1 MNLSVLVID
10 DDATIRETLVEF
22 FHAVGFA
29 ARSAGTATD
38 GRRLAAADAPDVV
51 LLDLKLPDAD
61 GVVTLDAL
69 RADDPDV
76 GIILL
81 TGHADVRTAVR
92 AMQHGAAD
100 VLEKPVD
107 LDLLLASVRRAAER
121 GRLRQEV
128 AALRAHASTTEQRAV
143 VAPTLTQLIDLAAR
157 NADAP
162 ILLQGETGTGKGFV
176 ARQIH
181 DRSTRGR
188 APFVEINCASLSP
201 TFVESELFGHEKGAF
216 TDARQAK
223 RGLLEV
229 AGQGTVFLDE
239 VAELSPEVQPKL
251 LKVIEERT
259 FRRLGGTATL
269 RSTARVVVAT
279 HQPLTE
285 AVAERRFR
293 ADLYYRLQV
302 LTLTLPPLRARPEEI
317 LPLAYATLPRGA
329 VLSAEAEQALLTYR
343 WPGNIRELKNTLW
356 RAVILADGQPILP
369 GHLGLSNELISF
381 GAPTGSPTGAPTG
394 RSLGA
399 VAHALID
406 SSVAGVA
413 ARADAVGASAGG
425 SVLTLEAAERQAI
438 ASALSASHGNRTKAA
453 RALGIAR
460 STLLEKL
467 KRYDGLA

>member
-1 MNLSVLVID
+1 VSLSVLVID

-22 FHAVGFA
+22 FQSVGYA
-29 ARSAGTATD
+29 ARSATTAGD
-38 GRRLAAADAPDVV
+38 GRRLAAEDAPDVV

-61 GVVTLDAL
+61 GVSTLDAL
-69 RADDPDV
+69 RADDPDI

-81 TGHADVRTAVR
+81 TGHADVRIAVR
-92 AMQHGAAD
+92 AMQHGASD
-100 VLEKPVD
+100 VLEKPMD
-107 LDLLLASVRRAAER
+107 LELLLASVRRAAER

-128 AALRAHASTTEQRAV
+128 AVLRGRAAAPEEGLI

-157 NADAP
+157 NDDAP

-181 DRSTRGR
+181 DRSARGR
-188 APFVEINCASLSP
+188 APFVEINCATLSP

-239 VAELSPEVQPKL
+239 VAELSLEVQPKL
-251 LKVIEERT
+251 LKVIEERS

-317 LPLAYATLPRGA
+317 LPLAYATLPRGI
-329 VLSAEAEQALLTYR
+329 VLSAEAEHALLAYR

-356 RAVILADGQPILP
+356 RAVILADGRAIQP
-369 GHLGLSNELISF
+369 GHLGLTGDVGETSATLPTSTSHVAF
-381 GAPTGSPTGAPTG
+381 QGAEHVAAAAASPTP
-394 RSLGA
+394 L
-399 VAHALID
+399 
-406 SSVAGVA
+406 
-413 ARADAVGASAGG
+413 
-425 SVLTLEAAERQAI
+425 SVLTLEAAEHQAI
-438 ASALSASHGNRTKAA
+438 LAALSAVNGNRTRAA
-453 RALGIAR
+453 RLLGIAR

-467 KRYDGLA
+467 KRFEQVA

>member
-1 MNLSVLVID
+1 LSVLVID

-22 FHAVGFA
+22 FQSVGFA
-29 ARSAGTATD
+29 ARSAATATA
-38 GRRLAAADAPDVV
+38 GRRLAAEDAPDVV

-61 GVVTLDAL
+61 GVTTLDAL

-76 GIILL
+76 GVILL

-92 AMQHGAAD
+92 AMQHGASD

-107 LDLLLASVRRAAER
+107 LDLLLGSVRRAAER

-128 AALRAHASTTEQRAV
+128 AVLRGRASAPEARAI

-181 DRSTRGR
+181 DRSTRAR

-239 VAELSPEVQPKL
+239 VAELSLEVQPKL
-251 LKVIEERT
+251 LKVIEERS

-285 AVAERRFR
+285 AVAERHFR

-317 LPLAYATLPRGA
+317 LPLAHATLPRG
-329 VLSAEAEQALLTYR
+329 VTLSPDAEQALLAYR

-356 RAVILADGQPILP
+356 RAVILADGQPIRP
-369 GHLGLSNELISF
+369 DHLGLSID
-381 GAPTGSPTGAPTG
+381 PTT
-394 RSLGA
+394 LGA
-399 VAHALID
+399 AASTGTPAAKSVPDGAEAAHTTVRPTA
-406 SSVAGVA
+406 A
-413 ARADAVGASAGG
+413 AR
-425 SVLTLEAAERQAI
+425 TLEATEREAI
-438 ASALSASHGNRTKAA
+438 TAALLASNGNRTRAA
-453 RALGIAR
+453 RVLGIAR

-467 KRYDGLA
+467 KRFDARM